1 MQNKEYRKYNIK
13 NITPGDDYGAM
24 KEVLE
29 RRFKR
34 IVLEDAK
41 KPDLVLVDGGKGQ
54 YGVAKKIMEENGMH
68 DIFLVCV
75 SKGADRKVGKEKL
88 IMAKD
93 QVLENINPANLGF
106 HLIQHIRDES
116 HRFAITG
123 HRAKRA
129 KARLTSTLEDIE
141 GVGIKKRKNLLVY
154 FGGLDGVKNAPIEEL
169 ILVEGVNDTL
179 AEKIYSYF
187 H

>member
-1 MQNKEYRKYNIK
+1 M
-13 NITPGDDYGAM
+13 
-24 KEVLE
+24 
-29 RRFKR
+29 
-34 IVLEDAK
+34 
-41 KPDLVLVDGGKGQ
+41 
-54 YGVAKKIMEENGMH
+54 
-68 DIFLVCV
+68 C
-75 SKGADRKVGKEKL
+75 
-88 IMAKD
+88 
-93 QVLENINPANLGF
+93 
-106 HLIQHIRDES
+106 IRDRS

-154 FGGLDGVKNAPIEEL
+154 FGGLDGVKNAPVEEL
-169 ILVEGVNDTL
+169 ILVEGINDKL

>member
-1 MQNKEYRKYNIK
+1 MI
-13 NITPGDDYGAM
+13 
-24 KEVLE
+24 
-29 RRFKR
+29 
-34 IVLEDAK
+34 
-41 KPDLVLVDGGKGQ
+41 DGGKGQ
-54 YGVAKKIMEENGMH
+54 FGVAKKIMEENGMH

-75 SKGADRKVGKEKL
+75 SKGADRKAGKEKL
-88 IMAKD
+88 IMSKD
-93 QVLENINPANLGF
+93 KVLENVNPENLGF

-141 GVGIKKRKNLLVY
+141 GVGTKKRKNLLVY
-154 FGGLDGVKNAPIEEL
+154 FGGLDGVKKAPIEEL
-169 ILVEGVNDTL
+169 ILVDGINDRL